1 MKDSLHLRITERHRV
16 NTENVRITGETP
28 TGETYTFHIRGEN
41 AWWFESFLKVG
52 TQMTLRPLETYEMET
67 GTQVT
72 RIHIP
77 PKRPSRW
84 RKQNDKIHT
93 T

>member
-1 MKDSLHLRITERHRV
+1 MKDIIHLRITERHRV

-52 TQMTLRPLETYEMET
+52 AQITLSSVETYILYT
-67 GTQVT
+67 DTQEKP
-72 RIHIP
+72 ICIP
-77 PKRPSRW
+77 PEKTI
-84 RKQNDKIHT
+84 KVEKAI
-93 T
+93 